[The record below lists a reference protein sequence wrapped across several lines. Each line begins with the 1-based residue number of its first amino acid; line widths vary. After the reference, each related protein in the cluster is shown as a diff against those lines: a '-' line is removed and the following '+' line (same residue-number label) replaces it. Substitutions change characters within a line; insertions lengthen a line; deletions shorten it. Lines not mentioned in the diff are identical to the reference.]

1 MEIKGE
7 VMYQGGAKV
16 RQADK
21 QIKFTIYCDN
31 EEQREYIKPVFA
43 GSAVTNP
50 QIIGEIAAFCMV
62 ANEFCDQ
69 LSKCPLGDI

>member
-1 MEIKGE
+1 MLIG
-7 VMYQGGAKV
+7 
-16 RQADK
+16 
-21 QIKFTIYCDN
+21 
-31 EEQREYIKPVFA
+31 EQREYIKPVFA

>member
-31 EEQREYIKPVFA
+31 EEQRADIQDLLDTLKRRMSERRMCNALHKTLQA
-43 GSAVTNP
+43 
-50 QIIGEIAAFCMV
+50 II
-62 ANEFCDQ
+62 
-69 LSKCPLGDI
+69 SKDR